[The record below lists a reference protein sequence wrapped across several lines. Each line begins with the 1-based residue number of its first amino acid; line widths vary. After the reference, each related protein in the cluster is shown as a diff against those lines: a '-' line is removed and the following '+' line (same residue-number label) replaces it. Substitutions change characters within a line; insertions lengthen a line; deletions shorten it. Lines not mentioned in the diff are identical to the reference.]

1 MRLAEGVEWSLH
13 ACSVLAALPPDKR
26 MPAAAL
32 AELFEVPAPYLAK
45 QLQALAR
52 AEVLDAGGGRK
63 GGYRLA
69 RPADQITMLDV
80 VVAVDA
86 DEPAFTCTEIRRRGP
101 VRLPASAFVRPCGIA
116 ARMRAADEA
125 WRAELRR
132 HTVADLLGAATENV
146 PPDAVERL
154 LTWFQEV
161 IR

>member
-1 MRLAEGVEWSLH
+1 
-13 ACSVLAALPPDKR
+13 

-45 QLQALAR
+45 QLQALTR
-52 AEVLDAGGGRK
+52 AGVLEAGGGRK

-86 DEPAFTCTEIRRRGP
+86 DEPAFACTEIRRRGP
-101 VRLPASAFVRPCGIA
+101 VRLPASSFVRPCGIA
-116 ARMRAADEA
+116 ARMAAADEA

-132 HTVADLLGAATENV
+132 HTVADLLTAATDNV
-146 PPDAVERL
+146 PSDAAERL
-154 LTWFQEV
+154 FAWFTEV